1 VTSGARPR
9 QIDTIRNLLSIPPSV
24 EPSDFKI
31 DDYISGGE
39 LVIEIAY
46 RLDGNVKFRATVAAD
61 GSAQLAFTPGDFIP
75 NTTTDVQQWDGVIS
89 AVQAWVSRIDDDL
102 KATPSYQMF
111 EVTQGVI
118 ADLEER
124 LQKIEDDYVTA
135 DRLRDVEGK
144 LDDLQTQIEANLRE
158 LYADNKE
165 EQDKR
170 VDELE
175 QEIDFLKASAGGT
188 TMRQFLRTVLP
199 RLARFATNPATQ
211 EMLAKGRPFLKRWQL
226 APVKLEISRS
236 SIGRRKASNVEFGV
250 RLVSTNKKTKEKAM
264 RRL

>member
-1 VTSGARPR
+1 M
-9 QIDTIRNLLSIPPSV
+9 
-24 EPSDFKI
+24 
-31 DDYISGGE
+31 
-39 LVIEIAY
+39 
-46 RLDGNVKFRATVAAD
+46 
-61 GSAQLAFTPGDFIP
+61 
-75 NTTTDVQQWDGVIS
+75 
-89 AVQAWVSRIDDDL
+89 

-111 EVTQGVI
+111 EATQGVI

-188 TMRQFLRTVLP
+188 TMRQFLRTALP
-199 RLARFATNPATQ
+199 RLARFSTNPATQ
-211 EMLAKGRPFLKRWQL
+211 EML

-236 SIGRRKASNVEFGV
+236 SIDRRKASNVEFGV
-250 RLVSTNKKTKEKAM
+250 RLVSANKKRKRK
-264 RRL
+264 R